1 MRRKLRRE
9 SYDARAPQDDGDR
22 LGEVAA
28 SQYGDHMRLAP
39 CLMAF
44 AFVIGP
50 LSINRAQAQADFYKG
65 KTVDLMIGYS
75 VGGGYDVYARL
86 IARHLGKHIPGNPIV
101 TPKNMEGAGSLRLAN
116 WLYNVASKEGLVFGT
131 IGRGTGFDPL
141 LGSKTAQFDGT
152 KFNWIGSAN
161 DEVSVCVVWNGRG
174 KVTKFDDLLTQE
186 LVVVER
192 GGHPQ
197 DLDNRQEN
205 HHPHAALAQEAPR
218 SSGRSAHCRLGED
231 RRAAA
236 DSQAHLRAAA
246 AGTPVPRATR
256 RTAGPRRY
264 AAQGVRGYDDGQG
277 FPRRSRQGTTR
288 NYPNRRGEPAEA
300 RDRGLPDPARHRP
313 EGGGN
318 PAVSATSKPLHV
330 MPGHSASK
338 TRVNALM
345 CRASTSSGA
354 EQVVGKRVARVP

>member
-1 MRRKLRRE
+1 
-9 SYDARAPQDDGDR
+9 
-22 LGEVAA
+22 
-28 SQYGDHMRLAP
+28 MRLAP

-186 LVVVER
+186 LAV
-192 GGHPQ
+192 GGT
-197 DLDNRQEN
+197 
-205 HHPHAALAQEAPR
+205 
-218 SSGRSAHCRLGED
+218 G
-231 RRAAA
+231 AAA
-236 DSQAHLRAAA
+236 DTDQFPRIINGVL
-246 AGTPVPRATR
+246 GTKMKIITGYPGGNDVNLALERGEVDGRCGWSWSSVEATR
-256 RTAGPRRY
+256 KTWITDKKITILMQLSLKKHP
-264 AAQGVRGYDDGQG
+264 
-277 FPRRSRQGTTR
+277 
-288 NYPNRRGEPAEA
+288 
-300 RDRGLPDPARHRP
+300 GLPDVPLIVDLAKTDEQRQILKLIFARQPLGRPFLAPPGVPQDRVDMLRKAFVDTMTDKDFLAEADKAQLEITPIDGASLQKLVTEVYRTPPAI
-313 EGGGN
+313 
-318 PAVSATSKPLHV
+318 AQKA
-330 MPGHSASK
+330 
-338 TRVNALM
+338 
-345 CRASTSSGA
+345 A
-354 EQVVGKRVARVP
+354 EILR